1 MPTITSITAQ
11 TKNKERCN
19 LFIDGEFYA
28 GLSLETVM
36 SFRLKVGQEITEK
49 QLTEVI
55 LEGEKGVA
63 LSKATNYISKNLKT
77 KHQVKV
83 YLEGKGYSPEIIT
96 YCIDKLIEYGY
107 INDVEYSIRYLES
120 VYNKQ
125 GEKLSQ
131 MKLFQR
137 GVGKENIRLAF
148 IKFNENL
155 QLNNFNGQNDSES
168 VAYKIAQKY
177 TKNKEKNLENK
188 AKTYRYLIGKGFSGE
203 EVVNALSKIFNDD
216 GQN

>member
-1 MPTITSITAQ
+1 MPKITSITAQ

-49 QLTEVI
+49 QLTEVV

-63 LSKATNYISKNLKT
+63 LNKAINYISKNLKT

-83 YLEGKGYSPEIIT
+83 YLEDKGYNHEIIT

-107 INDVEYSIRYLES
+107 IDDVEYSIRYLES
-120 VYNKQ
+120 VYTKQ

-137 GVGKENIRLAF
+137 GVSKNNINLAF
-148 IKFNENL
+148 IKFKENEQINNL
-155 QLNNFNGQNDSES
+155 NGQNESAS

-188 AKTYRYLIGKGFSGE
+188 SKTYRYLIGKGFSGE
-203 EVVNALSKIFNDD
+203 EVVNALSKIFNNDNQD
-216 GQN
+216 